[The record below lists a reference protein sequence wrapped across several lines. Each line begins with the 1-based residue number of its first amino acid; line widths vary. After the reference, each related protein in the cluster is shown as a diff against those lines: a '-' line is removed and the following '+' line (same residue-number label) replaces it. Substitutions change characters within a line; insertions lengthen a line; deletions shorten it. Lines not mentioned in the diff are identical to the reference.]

1 MLGGLG
7 TSNLAP
13 VLPGWACS
21 WGLEENRGY
30 QGKGLK

>member
-21 WGLEENRGY
+21 WGLEEMGATRERA
-30 QGKGLK
+30 